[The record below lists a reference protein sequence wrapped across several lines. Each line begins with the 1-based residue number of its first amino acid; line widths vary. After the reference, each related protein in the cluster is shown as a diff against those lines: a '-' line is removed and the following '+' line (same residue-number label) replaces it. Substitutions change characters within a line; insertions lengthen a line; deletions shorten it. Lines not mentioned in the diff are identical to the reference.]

1 MTIDGQRMRRLLTL
15 VLIVGMLGTGA
26 ELVLLEHYETWQ
38 QWLPLAVLLLGFAVA
53 VAVQLRPRR
62 GSVVALRGVSAA
74 FLLSGALGIY
84 FHLEANYEFERE
96 RDTALAGGELAWEM
110 LTGAMPALAPGSMA
124 LLGLIGLVITAGHPA
139 LQSDPGVSTHE

>member
-1 MTIDGQRMRRLLTL
+1 MRRLLTL
-15 VLIVGMLGTGA
+15 VLFLGLFGTGA

-38 QWLPLAVLLLGFAVA
+38 QWLPLAVLGLGLASAVS
-53 VAVQLRPRR
+53 VLLRPGR

-96 RDTALAGGELAWEM
+96 RDAALAGGELAWEM
-110 LTGAMPALAPGSMA
+110 LTGAMPALAPGSMV

-139 LQSDPGVSTHE
+139 LHSDPGESTDE